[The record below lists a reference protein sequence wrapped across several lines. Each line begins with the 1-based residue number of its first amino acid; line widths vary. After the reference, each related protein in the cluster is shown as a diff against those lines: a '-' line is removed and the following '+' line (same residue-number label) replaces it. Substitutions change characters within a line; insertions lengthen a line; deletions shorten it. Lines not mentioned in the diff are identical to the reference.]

1 VTAARIFIGRSRS
14 GSLWHLVP
22 KPGTAFPVSACGT
35 WIDRRTMRASDSLPA
50 RRCTRCSKMEQG
62 S

>member
-35 WIDRRTMRASDSLPA
+35 WIERRTMHAADSLPA
-50 RRCTRCSKMEQG
+50 RRCTRCAKQETNQ
-62 S
+62 